1 MDVERTRQL
10 VDETVGGYKGIARRV
25 TDGQLTRVRRGV
37 VTRPGEWSPDQALR
51 LRIEAAAPV
60 LNGGTWFSHRSA
72 ALIHGLPLLLAGP
85 EPVEVIRTM
94 GGHGN
99 RSRHLHARAAA
110 LADEDVMWVGGLPV
124 TGLARTVVD
133 LARSLPF
140 PQAVMVADHALRL
153 GVSQED
159 LLARLSE
166 GRGQR
171 KAERAILF
179 ADGAAESP
187 PESESRARIALAGLP
202 VPEIQ
207 VELFTDTGEFIAR
220 PDFYWRGKRLAGEYD
235 GEGKYTGAYGVTP
248 LDAIRNEKRRHAA
261 LEEHGYAVLRWDRT
275 TLRQPGEF
283 ERRVRTALPA
293 VPGCRRTRPE
303 AACETNARLTTVR
316 SHN

>member
-1 MDVERTRQL
+1 MEDFEHFRPSLALTKGMDVERTRQL
-10 VDETVGGYKGIARRV
+10 VGETVGGYKGIARRV
-25 TDGQLTRVRRGV
+25 TDGQLTRVRRGA
-37 VTRPGEWSPDQALR
+37 VTRPDELSPEQSLR

-72 ALIHGLPLLLAGP
+72 ALIHGLPVLLAGA
-85 EPVEVIRTM
+85 ETVEVVRTL

-99 RSRHLHARAAA
+99 RSRHLHARAAV
-110 LADEDVMWVGGLPV
+110 LADQDVMWVDGLPV
-124 TGLARTVVD
+124 TSVARTVVH
-133 LARSLPF
+133 LARSLSF

-153 GVSQED
+153 GVSRED
-159 LLARLSE
+159 LLALLGE

-207 VELFTDTGEFIAR
+207 VELFTNTGEFIAR

-235 GEGKYTGAYGVTP
+235 GEGKYTGEYGVTP
-248 LDAIRNEKRRHAA
+248 LDAIRKEKRRHAA
-261 LEEHGYAVLRWDRT
+261 LEEHGYAVVRWDRR

-283 ERRVRTALPA
+283 ERRIRIALASRPWLPA
-293 VPGCRRTRPE
+293 NTR
-303 AACETNARLTTVR
+303 
-316 SHN
+316 